1 MKSPNI
7 FIHTFKASFL
17 LLCLIAIILIT
28 GASNKPNEQRRNSM
42 TTKTATEVLEEHAQE
57 LMSIPGVVGIAQGL
71 CNGKPCIKVYIS
83 EKTPEV
89 SEKVPPFLEGYPV
102 MVEETGKIQALPK
115 NRK

>member
-1 MKSPNI
+1 
-7 FIHTFKASFL
+7 
-17 LLCLIAIILIT
+17 
-28 GASNKPNEQRRNSM
+28 M
-42 TTKTATEVLEEHAQE
+42 TTKNATEVLEEHAQE

-71 CNGKPCIKVYIS
+71 CNGNPCIKVYIS

-115 NRK
+115 KRK